1 MWLREG
7 RVNMEQIGIELEQA
21 VEIIL
26 NSVDEMERT
35 QLIFTKEANG
45 RILAEEIYAPFDNP
59 PFHRSP
65 LDGFA
70 LRSEDLTGASKAA
83 PKSIQVIDTVYAGG
97 YCNKTVK
104 QGEAVRIMTGA
115 PIPDGAD
122 CVIRLEDIEEV
133 PSDEK
138 TCILVDK
145 ELKHNENFC
154 FKGEDVKKDTLLLQ
168 KGVKL
173 TYIEQ
178 GILSSLG
185 FDQIK
190 VYDKLRAAVFA
201 TGDELVPPG
210 IELTPGKIYDSN
222 LLMIYARLC
231 EFGITP
237 IIAKHVSD
245 DPVKVAEAI
254 KMSCKSV
261 DFVVTTGG
269 VSVGDKDIFH
279 EVLPIL
285 GAKRLFWKVNLKPG
299 TPAMFAIYEGK
310 PMFHLSGNPFAA
322 ATTFELLV
330 RPYIAKAG
338 MDESLYTKRKKVILE
353 DDFIK
358 ISKGRRFIRGK
369 AEDGKVSVPPAA
381 KHSSG
386 MLASMAGC
394 NCLIDIPAGSDEL
407 HKGDEVEILL
417 L

>member
-1 MWLREG
+1 
-7 RVNMEQIGIELEQA
+7 MEQIGIELEQA

-26 NSVDEMERT
+26 NSGEGMKRT
-35 QLIFTKEANG
+35 QFVLTKEANG
-45 RILAEEIYAPFDNP
+45 RILAEDIYAPFDNP

-70 LRSEDLTGASKAA
+70 LRSEDLVGASKTA

-97 YCNKTVK
+97 YCYRTVN

-133 PSDEK
+133 QQNEK
-138 TCILVDK
+138 AFILVDK
-145 ELKHNENFC
+145 ELKQYENYC
-154 FKGEDVKKDTLLLQ
+154 FKGEDVKKGTLLL
-168 KGVKL
+168 KRGVKL

-190 VYDKLRAAVFA
+190 VYDKLKVAVFA
-201 TGDELVPPG
+201 TGDELVAPG
-210 IELTPGKIYDSN
+210 TDLKPGKIYDSN

-237 IIAKHVSD
+237 ILAKHLSD
-245 DPVKVAEAI
+245 DPVKAAQAI
-254 KMSCKSV
+254 KDSCISA
-261 DFVVTTGG
+261 DIVVTTGG

-285 GAKRLFWKVNLKPG
+285 GAKRLFWRVNLKPG

-330 RPYIAKAG
+330 RPYIAKESR
-338 MDESLYTKRKKVILE
+338 DETLYTKVKKVILE

-358 ISKGRRFIRGK
+358 VSKSRRFIRGK
-369 AEDGKVSVPPAA
+369 VEDGKVSVPPATR
-381 KHSSG
+381 HSSG
-386 MLASMAGC
+386 MLASMTGC
-394 NCLIDIPAGSDEL
+394 NCLIDIPAGSKEL
-407 HKGDEVEILL
+407 HKGCEVTIRLL
-417 L
+417 

>member
-1 MWLREG
+1 
-7 RVNMEQIGIELEQA
+7 MEQIGIELEQA

-26 NSVDEMERT
+26 SSGRKMKRT
-35 QLIFTKEANG
+35 QFVFTKEANG
-45 RILAEEIYAPFDNP
+45 RILAEDIYAPFDNP

-70 LRSEDLTGASKAA
+70 LRSKDLEGASKEI

-97 YCNKTVK
+97 CCNQTVN

-115 PIPDGAD
+115 PIPEGAD
-122 CVIRLEDIEEV
+122 CVIRLEDIKEGFNEEN
-133 PSDEK
+133 
-138 TCILVDK
+138 TLILVDR
-145 ELKHNENFC
+145 ELKRYDNFC
-154 FKGEDVKKDTLLLQ
+154 FKGEDVKKGTLLLQ

-185 FDQIK
+185 IEQIE
-190 VYDKLRAAVFA
+190 VYDKLRAVVFA
-201 TGDELVPPG
+201 TGDELVEPG
-210 IELTPGKIYDSN
+210 TELKPGKIYDSN
-222 LLMIYARLC
+222 LLMLYARLC
-231 EFGITP
+231 EFGIAP
-237 IIAKHVSD
+237 VIAKHLSD
-245 DPVKVAEAI
+245 EPGEVARAI
-254 KMSCKSV
+254 EESCQKADLV
-261 DFVVTTGG
+261 ITTGG

-285 GAKRLFWKVNLKPG
+285 EAERLFWKVNLKPG
-299 TPAMFAIYEGK
+299 TPAMFAVYKGI

-330 RPYIAKAG
+330 RPYIAMAG
-338 MDESLYTKRKKVILE
+338 RDESLCTNRKKAVLE

-358 ISKGRRFIRGK
+358 VSNVRRFIRGK
-369 AEDGKVSVPPAA
+369 VEDGKVSIPPATQ
-381 KHSSG
+381 HSSG

-394 NCLIDIPAGSDEL
+394 NCLIDIPAGSMEL
-407 HKGDEVEILL
+407 HKGSVVEILL

>member
-1 MWLREG
+1 
-7 RVNMEQIGIELEQA
+7 MEQIGIELEQA

-26 NSVDEMERT
+26 NSVGEMERT
-35 QLIFTKEANG
+35 QFVFTKEANG
-45 RILAEEIYAPFDNP
+45 RILAEDIYAPFDNP

-70 LRSEDLTGASKAA
+70 LRSEDLVGASKRA

-97 YCNKTVK
+97 CCNKTVN

-122 CVIRLEDIEEV
+122 CVIRLEDIKEV
-133 PSDEK
+133 LNVEK
-138 TCILVDK
+138 TFILVDR
-145 ELKHNENFC
+145 ELTHNENFC
-154 FKGEDVKKDTLLLQ
+154 FKGEDVKKGTLLLQ

-185 FDQIK
+185 IEQIK
-190 VYDKLRAAVFA
+190 VYDQLKVAVFA
-201 TGDELVPPG
+201 TGDELITPG
-210 IELTPGKIYDSN
+210 TELKPGKIYDSN

-237 IIAKHVSD
+237 IIANHLSD
-245 DPVKVAEAI
+245 DPDKVAQAI
-254 KMSCKSV
+254 RESFKNA
-261 DFVVTTGG
+261 DIVVTTGG

-285 GAKRLFWKVNLKPG
+285 GAERLFWKVNIKPG
-299 TPAMFAIYEGK
+299 TPAMFAIYEDK

-330 RPYIAKAG
+330 RPYIAKAS
-338 MDESLYTKRKKVILE
+338 MDETLYTKRRKVVLE

-369 AEDGKVSVPPAA
+369 EEDGKVSIPPA
-381 KHSSG
+381 KWHSSG

-394 NCLIDIPAGSDEL
+394 NCLIDIPAGSEEL